1 MQVPFFIRFGKEHA
15 NHNMTIILVCA
26 VIAGLTAIDQLIKLW
41 AIANLQGQPPR
52 PFLQI
57 GSFDWMHLRYLE
69 NSGAAFSILRGNRG
83 FLIVFPVIMIAVCL
97 YILHRCGKTRRWLQI
112 AMPLIAAGGL
122 GNLID
127 RIFRGGRVVDYLDF
141 QLCNFA
147 VFNFADI
154 CVTVGVGIV
163 IIGLLF
169 LEKEVPEAKK
179 LKPAERIPYA
189 HTAAPLAEAA
199 TLPDAGELPEAEA
212 APLREEADEV
222 SEDAGA

>member
-1 MQVPFFIRFGKEHA
+1 M
-15 NHNMTIILVCA
+15 
-26 VIAGLTAIDQLIKLW
+26 IDQLIKLW
-41 AIANLQGQPPR
+41 AIANLQGRPPR
-52 PFLQI
+52 PFLQL

-189 HTAAPLAEAA
+189 HTAAPLDEAG

-212 APLREEADEV
+212 APLREAADEV

>member
-1 MQVPFFIRFGKEHA
+1 
-15 NHNMTIILVCA
+15 MTIILVCA
-26 VIAGLTAIDQLIKLW
+26 AIAGLTVIDQLIKLW
-41 AIANLQGQPPR
+41 AIANLQGQPAR

-69 NSGAAFSILRGNRG
+69 NSGAAFSILKGNRG
-83 FLIVFPVIMIAVCL
+83 FLIVFPIIMIAVCL
-97 YILHRCGKTRRWLQI
+97 YILNRYGKTRRWLQI

-127 RIFRGGRVVDYLDF
+127 RIFRGGSVVDYFDF

-169 LEKEVPEAKK
+169 LEKELPDAKK
-179 LKPAERIPYA
+179 LKNAERIPYE
-189 HTAAPLAEAA
+189 HTAAPLAEAGI
-199 TLPDAGELPEAEA
+199 LPEAGELPAAEA
-212 APLREEADEV
+212 APLLEEAPLNENADEV
-222 SEDAGA
+222 PEDAGA

>member
-1 MQVPFFIRFGKEHA
+1 MITLVL
-15 NHNMTIILVCA
+15 IIA
-26 VIAGLTAIDQLIKLW
+26 VIAALVGADQAIKLW
-41 AIANLQGQPPR
+41 AIANLQGQPER
-52 PFLQI
+52 SFLPI
-57 GSFDWMHLRYLE
+57 GSLDWMHLRYLE
-69 NSGAAFSILRGNRG
+69 NSGAAFSILSGNRG
-83 FLIVFPVIMIAVCL
+83 LLIVLSVIAMLVGM
-97 YILHRCGKTRRWLQI
+97 YVLHRKGREYRWLYPAI
-112 AMPLIAAGGL
+112 TLIAAGGI
-122 GNLID
+122 GNMYD

-169 LEKEVPEAKK
+169 LEKEVPEVKK

-189 HTAAPLAEAA
+189 HTAAPLAEAG

-212 APLREEADEV
+212 APLRAEADEV